1 MWTSAI
7 EDVLIHEIIAKSNL
21 SSYGSS
27 SLNNLQKISDKDVF
41 NNQKKKFNIINMDP
55 NTYDQGIKMFP
66 KLRNE
71 VKEDSGNKMRQAF
84 IMGKPEVA
92 LKENKKVDPRREIPS
107 NWLITFVFVVLPLL

>member
-1 MWTSAI
+1 M
-7 EDVLIHEIIAKSNL
+7 IAKSNL

-41 NNQKKKFNIINMDP
+41 NNQQKKFDIISMNP
-55 NTYDQGIKMFP
+55 RIHDQGIKMFP

-84 IMGKPEVA
+84 IMGKPEVV
-92 LKENKKVDPRREIPS
+92 LKQTQKVESQKQIVH
-107 NWLITFVFVVLPLL
+107 N